1 MSFVPKC
8 DTEAGFVVSRFFPS
22 LLMSCRPGKTR
33 NRPILLYRRYVDIP
47 VESVV
52 MPEKLRILFG
62 LVILVSLLCGAAAAD
77 DVWITLDPVLAP
89 VSSDTAYRITGST
102 NAPDDIPIV
111 ISIYRT
117 APDTRPADTA
127 RILELPRIFTVT
139 LMAGGSDTV
148 RSWSAA
154 GPVPRNMIAG
164 NAGYIVAASL
174 LSTDD
179 ELLATAYLPEPDR
192 WASADPVPDRTT
204 GKPVRLSGIT
214 NIPAGESVSVEVVR
228 VAESDSASSRVL
240 SESVFSDNVPVAA
253 GEDNTWS
260 VMMDTAG
267 FLPGV
272 YAVNLKNVLYQQ
284 GPRFLLE
291 PAKEISPWW
300 ITIHPLPDTVIGK
313 QVVISGS
320 TNLPAGTLLDVV
332 VKSSSLLAVGPE
344 SVPKIFSGTVTV
356 QEGAAGVNVWHVSMD
371 THGVHADQYEVAVTH
386 ADTSTRSFEY
396 INLCTAES
404 LSGTSVSGYQ
414 FTMNEV
420 RYPDA
425 GRSYVF
431 SGSTTAPPGTMIV
444 TNVYRIDS
452 TVSGI
457 PDVVTSLPMLY
468 ETRTLVR
475 EGENAVN
482 YWVSESVSVP
492 ERLGEENVRYVAAAY
507 PEGIRVAPAVRIVP
521 GSGNWTTTD
530 PVSDTVTGAELCL
543 SGQTNLPVGEIIP
556 IEIYAVVRPFDT
568 AKKPAGPVYS
578 AECIIGTDSSWSI
591 IVNTT
596 AFPMGTY
603 TVTASHAPYLSG
615 PVFSLAIPGERQW
628 IAVDP
633 IPFAAQNDSFVL
645 SGTTGLD
652 EDLQLLIEVYPLTSD
667 QDSRSSSRVSGM
679 HAVTKIRTGE
689 NGKNTWSVPVSTLN
703 WKADTYLVKVTAVEV
718 DLTTLDTLVLYPAGS
733 VPQETAARTTSG
745 FGTGIL
751 ALSFALAVLCSVLR
765 RT

>member
-1 MSFVPKC
+1 M
-8 DTEAGFVVSRFFPS
+8 G
-22 LLMSCRPGKTR
+22 
-33 NRPILLYRRYVDIP
+33 YVDIP
-47 VESVV
+47 AEGVV
-52 MPEKLRILFG
+52 MPEKLRIFFG
-62 LVILVSLLCGAAAAD
+62 LLVMVSLFCGAAAAE
-77 DVWITLDPVLAP
+77 DVWITINPVLIPA
-89 VSSDTAYRITGST
+89 SSDAAYLIAGST
-102 NAPDDIPIV
+102 NAPDDAPLV

-127 RILELPRIFTVT
+127 RILELPRIFTVILT
-139 LMAGGSDTV
+139 ASGSDTV
-148 RSWSAA
+148 RSWSSD
-154 GPVPRNMIAG
+154 GPVPKNMIAAP
-164 NAGYIVAASL
+164 AGYIVAASL
-174 LSTDD
+174 LSADD
-179 ELLATAYLPEPDR
+179 ELLATAYLPEPAR
-192 WASADPVPDRTT
+192 WVSADPVPDETT
-204 GKPVRLSGIT
+204 GKPVRLSGTT

-228 VAESDSASSRVL
+228 VSESESAVARTV
-240 SESVFSDNVPVAA
+240 SESVFFENVTVADNIWTV
-253 GEDNTWS
+253 T
-260 VMMDTAG
+260 MDTAG

-291 PAKEISPWW
+291 PEKEINPWW

-313 QVVISGS
+313 QVVISGA
-320 TNLPAGTLLDVV
+320 TNLPAGTQLDVV

-356 QEGAAGVNVWHVSMD
+356 QEGAAGVNVWRVSMD
-371 THGVHADQYEVAVTH
+371 TYGVHADQYEVAVTH

-396 INLCTAES
+396 VNLCTAES
-404 LSGTSVSGYQ
+404 LSGTPVSGYQ

-431 SGSTTAPPGTMIV
+431 SGSTTVPPGTMIV

-452 TVSGI
+452 TVSGV
-457 PDVVTSLPMLY
+457 PDVITSLPMLY

-475 EGENAVN
+475 EGGNAVN

-492 ERLGEENVRYVAAAY
+492 ERRGEENVRYVAAAY
-507 PEGIRVAPAVRIVP
+507 PEGVRVAPAVRTVP

-543 SGQTNLPVGEIIP
+543 SGQTNLPAGEVIP
-556 IEIYAVVRPFDT
+556 IEIYAVAWPFDT
-568 AKKPAGPVYS
+568 AKKPAEPVYS
-578 AECIIGTDSSWSI
+578 AECIIGKDSSWSI

-603 TVTASHAPYLSG
+603 TVVASHASYLSG

-652 EDLQLLIEVYPLTSD
+652 EGLQLLVEVYPLISD
-667 QDSRSSSRVSGM
+667 HDSRSHSLVSGM
-679 HAVTKIRTGE
+679 TAVTKIRKGE
-689 NGKNTWSVPVSTLN
+689 DGRNTWSVLVSTQN
-703 WKADTYLVKVTAVEV
+703 WKADTYLVKVAAVEV
-718 DLTTLDTLVLYPAGS
+718 DLTTLDRFILYPAGS
-733 VPQETAARTTSG
+733 VPPEAAGGETAARTTPG
-745 FGTGIL
+745 FGAGIL
-751 ALSFALAVLCSVLR
+751 ALAFALAVLCSVLR
-765 RT
+765 RK